1 MFSNL
6 RNNSQIYILHK
17 DSTPYVEV
25 GQVISVSQPQPKFPV
40 TNFMSPQELVVDVV
54 VRINGSDTTLKGL
67 PANLDVAD
75 QGSVNGALVITTSRE
90 AMNSEVD
97 SLRQKSLS
105 IINSVDY
112 HKKVVQDCELLLQNL
127 NPEFAEKK
135 QQKQEIDTLKSQM
148 SELMSGMKELMAQ
161 FNLNKESTTKV

>member
-17 DSTPYVEV
+17 DATPYVEI
-25 GQVISVSQPQPKFPV
+25 GQVVSVSQPQPRFPV
-40 TNFMSPQELVVDVV
+40 TNFMAPQELVVDVV

-75 QGSVNGALVITTSRE
+75 QGGATGALVITTSRE

-97 SLRQKSLS
+97 SLRQKSLG
-105 IINSVDY
+105 ILNSVDY
-112 HKKVVQDCELLLQNL
+112 HKKIVQDCEVLLQRL
-127 NPEFAEKK
+127 NPEFAEQK
-135 QQKQEIDTLKSQM
+135 QQKQEIDLLKNQM
-148 SELMSGMKELMAQ
+148 SEMMAGMKELMAQ
-161 FNLNKESTTKV
+161 LKTKEDNTTKS

>member
-17 DSTPYVEV
+17 DATPYVEV
-25 GQVISVSQPQPKFPV
+25 GQVVSVSQPQPKFPV
-40 TNFMSPQELVVDVV
+40 TNFMAPQELVVDIV
-54 VRINGSDTTLKGL
+54 VRVNGNDITLQKL

-75 QGSVNGALVITTSRE
+75 QGTANGSLVITTSRE

-97 SLRQKSLS
+97 SLRQKSLG

-112 HKKVVQDCELLLQNL
+112 HKKIVQDCEVLLQRL
-127 NPEFAEKK
+127 NPEFAEQK
-135 QQKQEIDTLKSQM
+135 QQKQEIETLKAQM
-148 SELMSGMKELMAQ
+148 FEMMSGMKELMAQ
-161 FNLNKESTTKV
+161 FKPKENTKS